1 MSITAI
7 FTGLITIAKAV
18 PKVADLIN
26 QFYDLWIDY
35 QIQKIDQY
43 RINKREKRTVLMK
56 QIRDA
61 QTNEE
66 RKALSIILADINRL

>member
-7 FTGLITIAKAV
+7 FTGLIAIAKAV

-26 QFYDLWIDY
+26 KFYDLWIDY
-35 QIQKIDQY
+35 QIEKIDHY
-43 RINKREKRTVLMK
+43 IINKREKRIVLMK

-61 QTNEE
+61 KTNDE
-66 RKALSIILADINRL
+66 RKALSIILHDIDRL

>member
-35 QIQKIDQY
+35 QIERIDQY
-43 RINKREKRTVLMK
+43 RINKKEKRTVLMK

-61 QTNEE
+61 KTNEE
-66 RKALSIILADINRL
+66 RKALSIILADIDRL

>member
-18 PKVADLIN
+18 PRVADLIN

>member
-7 FTGLITIAKAV
+7 FTGLITIAEAV
-18 PKVADLIN
+18 PKVADIIN

-35 QIQKIDQY
+35 QIEKIDQY
-43 RINKREKRTVLMK
+43 RINKREKRSVLMK

-66 RKALSIILADINRL
+66 RKTLSIILADIDRL

>member
-26 QFYDLWIDY
+26 QFYDLWVDY
-35 QIQKIDQY
+35 QIEKIDKY
-43 RINKREKRTVLMK
+43 RINKRDKRFVILK
-56 QIRDA
+56 AIRESK
-61 QTNEE
+61 TNEE
-66 RKALSIILADINRL
+66 RKALSIVLHDIDRM